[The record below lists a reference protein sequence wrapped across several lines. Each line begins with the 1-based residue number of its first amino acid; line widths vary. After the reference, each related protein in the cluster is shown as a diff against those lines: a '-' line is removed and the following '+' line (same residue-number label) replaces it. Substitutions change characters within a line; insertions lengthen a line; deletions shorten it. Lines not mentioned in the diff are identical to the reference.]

1 MTDLRIATLNDARS
15 RRSAEKRAAVEDAIM
30 QLRETRQAVTFVSV
44 AREAKVSRQ
53 YLYNNFADEIGE
65 ERVETR
71 AETEV
76 IDGKKVPLRTP
87 EEYRHIE
94 AALRNKIE
102 RLETELRD
110 ARAEKA
116 KADRTAERERG
127 KAQDA
132 HGPAPAEAIDER
144 LEAERDEQ
152 RPNARA
158 RHRDARGL
166 RWLASRSYP
175 TRVWSVSTCVIQYRS
190 KCCLRYEGDAP
201 SLCGLG
207 TSRI

>member
-1 MTDLRIATLNDARS
+1 MITGPDRRIATLNDVRS
-15 RRSAEKRAAVEDAIM
+15 RRSADKRAAVEDAI
-30 QLRETRQAVTFVSV
+30 LRLRDSKQAVTFVAV

-53 YLYNNFADEIGE
+53 YLYNNFADDIGE

-71 AETEV
+71 AKTEI

-116 KADRTAERERG
+116 KAERTAERERG
-127 KAQDA
+127 KAEHWRQLYTA
-132 HGPAPAEAIDER
+132 VLARVSPGQAPTP
-144 LEAERDEQ
+144 L
-152 RPNARA
+152 P
-158 RHRDARGL
+158 
-166 RWLASRSYP
+166 
-175 TRVWSVSTCVIQYRS
+175 
-190 KCCLRYEGDAP
+190 P
-201 SLCGLG
+201 SED
-207 TSRI
+207 

>member
-1 MTDLRIATLNDARS
+1 MTMGPDLRIATLNDARS
-15 RRSAEKRAAVEDAIM
+15 RRSAEKRVAVEDAIM
-30 QLRETRQAVTFVSV
+30 RLRDTRQAVTFVSV

-65 ERVETR
+65 ERIETR

-87 EEYRHIE
+87 EEHRHIE

-110 ARAEKA
+110 ARAEKT

-127 KAQDA
+127 KAEHWRQLYTA
-132 HGPAPAEAIDER
+132 VLARVSPGQAPVP
-144 LEAERDEQ
+144 LP
-152 RPNARA
+152 PNE
-158 RHRDARGL
+158 D
-166 RWLASRSYP
+166 
-175 TRVWSVSTCVIQYRS
+175 
-190 KCCLRYEGDAP
+190 
-201 SLCGLG
+201 
-207 TSRI
+207 

>member
-1 MTDLRIATLNDARS
+1 MTLGPDLRIATLNDARS

-30 QLRETRQAVTFVSV
+30 RLRETRQAVTFVSV

-65 ERVETR
+65 ERAEIR
-71 AETEV
+71 AETQV

-87 EEYRHIE
+87 EEHRHIE

-102 RLETELRD
+102 RLETEIRD

-127 KAQDA
+127 KAEHWRQLYTA
-132 HGPAPAEAIDER
+132 VLARVSGEQGPEK
-144 LEAERDEQ
+144 L
-152 RPNARA
+152 
-158 RHRDARGL
+158 
-166 RWLASRSYP
+166 
-175 TRVWSVSTCVIQYRS
+175 
-190 KCCLRYEGDAP
+190 P
-201 SLCGLG
+201 SPED
-207 TSRI
+207 

>member
-1 MTDLRIATLNDARS
+1 MTTGPDLRIATLNDARS

-30 QLRETRQAVTFVSV
+30 RLHETRQAVTFVSV

-65 ERVETR
+65 ERIESR
-71 AETEV
+71 AETEF

-87 EEYRHIE
+87 EEHRHIE

-110 ARAEKA
+110 AWAEKA

-127 KAQDA
+127 KAEHWRQLYTA
-132 HGPAPAEAIDER
+132 VLARVSPRQAPAP
-144 LEAERDEQ
+144 L
-152 RPNARA
+152 P
-158 RHRDARGL
+158 
-166 RWLASRSYP
+166 
-175 TRVWSVSTCVIQYRS
+175 ST
-190 KCCLRYEGDAP
+190 DD
-201 SLCGLG
+201 
-207 TSRI
+207 

>member
-1 MTDLRIATLNDARS
+1 MTMGPDLRIATLNDARS

-30 QLRETRQAVTFVSV
+30 RLRDTRQAVTFVSV

-116 KADRTAERERG
+116 KMIEIKPATKDTAD
-127 KAQDA
+127 DLV
-132 HGPAPAEAIDER
+132 EAIFGTLPA
-144 LEAERDEQ
+144 LETELVDL
-152 RPNARA
+152 
-158 RHRDARGL
+158 HTTL
-166 RWLASRSYP
+166 
-175 TRVWSVSTCVIQYRS
+175 
-190 KCCLRYEGDAP
+190 
-201 SLCGLG
+201 
-207 TSRI
+207 

>member
-1 MTDLRIATLNDARS
+1 
-15 RRSAEKRAAVEDAIM
+15 M

-94 AALRNKIE
+94 RRSATRSSGL
-102 RLETELRD
+102 
-110 ARAEKA
+110 
-116 KADRTAERERG
+116 
-127 KAQDA
+127 
-132 HGPAPAEAIDER
+132 
-144 LEAERDEQ
+144 
-152 RPNARA
+152 RPNCGMPVPKRP
-158 RHRDARGL
+158 RRTER
-166 RWLASRSYP
+166 RN
-175 TRVWSVSTCVIQYRS
+175 VSAAKPNTGVSSTQLS
-190 KCCLRYEGDAP
+190 
-201 SLCGLG
+201 
-207 TSRI
+207 

>member
-1 MTDLRIATLNDARS
+1 MTTGPDMRIATLNDARS

-30 QLRETRQAVTFVSV
+30 RLRETRQAVTFVSV

-65 ERVETR
+65 ERVESR
-71 AETEV
+71 GETEV

-87 EEYRHIE
+87 EEHRHIE

-127 KAQDA
+127 KAEHWRQLYTA
-132 HGPAPAEAIDER
+132 VLTRVSPAQAPAP
-144 LEAERDEQ
+144 L
-152 RPNARA
+152 P
-158 RHRDARGL
+158 
-166 RWLASRSYP
+166 
-175 TRVWSVSTCVIQYRS
+175 ST
-190 KCCLRYEGDAP
+190 DD
-201 SLCGLG
+201 
-207 TSRI
+207 

>member
-1 MTDLRIATLNDARS
+1 MTTGPDLRIATLNDARS

-30 QLRETRQAVTFVSV
+30 RLHETRQAVTFVSV

-65 ERVETR
+65 ERIESR
-71 AETEV
+71 AETEF

-87 EEYRHIE
+87 EEHRHIE

-110 ARAEKA
+110 AWAEKA

-127 KAQDA
+127 KAEHWRQLYTA
-132 HGPAPAEAIDER
+132 VLARVSPGQAPAP
-144 LEAERDEQ
+144 L
-152 RPNARA
+152 P
-158 RHRDARGL
+158 
-166 RWLASRSYP
+166 
-175 TRVWSVSTCVIQYRS
+175 ST
-190 KCCLRYEGDAP
+190 DD
-201 SLCGLG
+201 
-207 TSRI
+207 

>member
-1 MTDLRIATLNDARS
+1 MTMGPDLRIATLNDARS

-30 QLRETRQAVTFVSV
+30 RLRETKQVVTFVSV

-53 YLYNNFADEIGE
+53 YLYNNFVDEIEE

-76 IDGKKVPLRTP
+76 INGKKVPLRTP

-94 AALRNKIE
+94 AALRNKID
-102 RLETELRD
+102 RLETELRN

-127 KAQDA
+127 KAEHWHQLYTVVLTRVSA
-132 HGPAPAEAIDER
+132 RNAPAPPPPAED
-144 LEAERDEQ
+144 
-152 RPNARA
+152 
-158 RHRDARGL
+158 
-166 RWLASRSYP
+166 
-175 TRVWSVSTCVIQYRS
+175 
-190 KCCLRYEGDAP
+190 
-201 SLCGLG
+201 
-207 TSRI
+207 

>member
-1 MTDLRIATLNDARS
+1 MPNDARS

-30 QLRETRQAVTFVSV
+30 RLRDTRQAVTFVSV

-102 RLETELRD
+102 RLETEVRD
-110 ARAEKA
+110 ARAERA
-116 KADRTAERERG
+116 KADRT
-127 KAQDA
+127 
-132 HGPAPAEAIDER
+132 
-144 LEAERDEQ
+144 
-152 RPNARA
+152 
-158 RHRDARGL
+158 
-166 RWLASRSYP
+166 SS
-175 TRVWSVSTCVIQYRS
+175 SVSAVRR
-190 KCCLRYEGDAP
+190 RYWRQLYTAVLARVSPGQSPEPLP
-201 SLCGLG
+201 S
-207 TSRI
+207 SED